1 MSRFKVNVHEPRI
14 TEQKYTTLTVNV
26 KEIESSTVAREIK
39 SKLDSI
45 MPGIIQDAGGQLT
58 IEKAIKDNGKN
69 KKLTNAELVQ
79 KKVVGP
85 ARKARASAKKMD
97 AKVGA

>member
-1 MSRFKVNVHEPRI
+1 MTRFKVNLHEPRVV
-14 TEQKYTTLTVNV
+14 EQKYTTLTVNV

-58 IEKAIKDNGKN
+58 IEKAIKDDGKN
-69 KKLTNAELVQ
+69 KKLTNAQLVE

-85 ARKARASAKKMD
+85 ARRAKKMD

>member
-1 MSRFKVNVHEPRI
+1 MTRFKVNLHEPRVV
-14 TEQKYTTLTVNV
+14 EQKYTTLTVNV

-58 IEKAIKDNGKN
+58 IEKAIKNNGKDA
-69 KKLTNAELVQ
+69 KLTNAELVQ

-85 ARKARASAKKMD
+85 VRARKAKKID